1 MRIQS
6 TLCFVWLYHI
16 MNKHLPS
23 KEDENDFLYFR
34 MFCFCWYSLCLSTLS
49 QRVFV
54 SHVSLKFLDGAQAV
68 GLCHLWWTEKKM
80 KSKFYILNYHLVTF
94 MSLYSLQNLEIW
106 FWMLFSFHCYKTWRC
121 RCKSHHTVC
130 FG

>member
-16 MNKHLPS
+16 MDKHLPS
-23 KEDENDFLYFR
+23 KQDENDFLILKDVLF
-34 MFCFCWYSLCLSTLS
+34 LLV
-49 QRVFV
+49 QFV
-54 SHVSLKFLDGAQAV
+54 SFNIKSEGLCVTCFLKFLDGAQAV

-80 KSKFYILNYHLVTF
+80 KSKLYILNYHLVTF